1 MNYSELL
8 QLGVSINGGDPTMVG
23 RWFRGTLFQETSNS
37 RSWLTLVHAP
47 LRLKK
52 NMPFETW
59 CIARIYSSYQS
70 EWGVHRLPT
79 TSLVSGGKHE
89 NNKISH
95 YTTITISYYT
105 PSAKGKSIINGSF
118 GWQSVNNF
126 QREVRLSRSGHTC
139 AMVKRQSWIF
149 FQWLFI
155 KWEMYGNV
163 VHD

>member
-1 MNYSELL
+1 MGGTQQWLVDDLEVPYFRKPPIHEADSLL
-8 QLGVSINGGDPTMVG
+8 YTHPCA
-23 RWFRGTLFQETSNS
+23 W
-37 RSWLTLVHAP
+37 
-47 LRLKK
+47 KK

-149 FQWLFI
+149 SNGYSLNG
-155 KWEMYGNV
+155 KCMEM
-163 VHD
+163 